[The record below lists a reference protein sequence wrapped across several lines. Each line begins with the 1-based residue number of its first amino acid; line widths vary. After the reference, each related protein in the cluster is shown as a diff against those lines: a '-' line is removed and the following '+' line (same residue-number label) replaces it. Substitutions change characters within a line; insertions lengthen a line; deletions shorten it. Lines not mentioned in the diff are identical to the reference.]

1 MTINIKTIKI
11 FKIRKWI
18 KGNKNIAR
26 PGGRVIV
33 SDGKIVRYTQDDVV
47 GYLVDETPILEYQKQ
62 CALIAV
68 DELIYETQFEVPNIR
83 QKYWIEVKQEI
94 ENL

>member
-1 MTINIKTIKI
+1 MTAKEKAIE
-11 FKIRKWI
+11 
-18 KGNKNIAR
+18 
-26 PGGRVIV
+26 
-33 SDGKIVRYTQDDVV
+33 
-47 GYLVDETPILEYQKQ
+47 LVEKYMLWKFQKCELSKKQAKQ

-83 QKYWIEVKQEI
+83 QKYWINVKQEI